1 MLIFVGSQEL
11 IRVNNKREFL
21 EVRSSIEEP
30 RTPISGLIYTL
41 ALSGTVVN
49 WFSLPEIGQITTV
62 FWYCSLQ
69 SAVFRYR
76 LVFRCTI
83 DNINNFV
90 FIVVTRDAWFVR
102 QNNIYTKKQKIFL
115 FLHQNTASIVNK
127 WHFNKTRK
135 YMCI

>member
-1 MLIFVGSQEL
+1 MLVFNRSWAC

-127 WHFNKTRK
+127 WHCINIWKQ
-135 YMCI
+135 MCI